1 MSLFNL
7 SRRAEDVSFSTFKVQ
22 DPTTDLLLG
31 KLLGLV
37 SYLIMLII
45 QKRPNLR
52 TYSFGLYR
60 VKKYIVFGMVVSSI
74 TLKE

>member
-7 SRRAEDVSFSTFKVQ
+7 SRRAEDVSFSTFTVQ

-37 SYLIMLII
+37 SYFD
-45 QKRPNLR
+45 NVD
-52 TYSFGLYR
+52 YSEASKLEDLFFWALQ